1 MMKMNRSH
9 EIQINAVA
17 FRSDEGAWIVQGIE
31 HDISTFAHDVL
42 DIPTAFERTIM
53 EYVCITTSLG
63 RKPLE
68 GIKAAPERF
77 KAMFDAAENKVMR
90 VNPKIPGADIRVLV
104 A

>member
-1 MMKMNRSH
+1 
-9 EIQINAVA
+9 
-17 FRSDEGAWIVQGIE
+17 
-31 HDISTFAHDVL
+31 
-42 DIPTAFERTIM
+42 M